1 MAIIDNTAL
10 HVQELWR
17 WLVALEPNF
26 AFLMALPFIV
36 AAAGLARYWYD
47 QRRSRPR

>member
-1 MAIIDNTAL
+1 MAIVDDATS
-10 HVQELWR
+10 HVRELWQ
-17 WLVALEPNF
+17 WLLALEPNF